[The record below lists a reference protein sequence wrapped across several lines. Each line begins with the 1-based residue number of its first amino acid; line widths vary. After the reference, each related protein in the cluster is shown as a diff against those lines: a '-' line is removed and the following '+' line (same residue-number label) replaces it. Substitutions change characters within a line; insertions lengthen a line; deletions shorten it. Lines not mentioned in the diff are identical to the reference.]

1 MYYYKTKTWFAPVN
15 NVSKISVHENRLIKI
30 YFNNGTWD
38 MIGDTLQ
45 LLNETGKV
53 VNTYDSCIS
62 DDKEIIQ
69 NRFETIITDFIQLN
83 KPTKIY

>member
-15 NVSKISVHENRLIKI
+15 NINSILIQEGRLAV
-30 YFNNGTWD
+30 YFTNGIWKP
-38 MIGDTLQ
+38 MGEILQ
-45 LLNETGKV
+45 LLDETGKII
-53 VNTYDSCIS
+53 NTYDTCNSTDS
-62 DDKEIIQ
+62 EIIQ